1 VIPYEP
7 VNVCVGPFGLMQA
20 TLPLQNAGSEG
31 DDGQRRISGNRW
43 VGSLDQNQARFFAMH
58 DT

>member
-1 VIPYEP
+1 
-7 VNVCVGPFGLMQA
+7 MHA
-20 TLPLQNAGSEG
+20 TLPLQNAGSELEG
-31 DDGQRRISGNRW
+31 DDGQRRISEKRW

>member
-1 VIPYEP
+1 
-7 VNVCVGPFGLMQA
+7 MQA

-43 VGSLDQNQARFFAMH
+43 VESLDQNQARFFAMH